1 MKHIYG
7 LLLFFCTKESGTE
20 NMQTMQT
27 PFSRK
32 KLFLCILSGCDGW
45 IRVWD
50 LESIC
55 NAKAAETDSE
65 KALFH
70 LDPMNEIEVEAG
82 AELKS
87 IAKSKIE
94 AEDNNDWFIQDASG
108 SIWKV
113 DLSFSLNMQKPSRI
127 YR

>member
-1 MKHIYG
+1 MV
-7 LLLFFCTKESGTE
+7 FCCFLHKRVWY
-20 NMQTMQT
+20 
-27 PFSRK
+27 RK
-32 KLFLCILSGCDGW
+32 YVDHVDTIFTQKKNPFLCILSGCDGW